1 MIGLTELLLIL
12 FLAAVIF
19 GYTRLSKRKK
29 K

>member
-19 GYTRLSKRKK
+19 GYARLAKRKK